1 MQGLTLINN
10 LFEDEVMKLN
20 IIGTAVLSL
29 AAIFSSAGHASVITK
44 DFSDLG
50 IQKTASQ
57 IGWTLDAIGGVSI
70 LDFELAGFKSL
81 DGYQN
86 CCTDTFHLWINDT
99 EVFTGSFNMGG
110 GGSNK
115 VLFNP
120 LGGKA
125 VTTTFNAKDKVSI
138 SKQAPKLGG
147 VTQISLP
154 VELLAG
160 TNQIF
165 FSYTGRTQ
173 SAIDE
178 GWGIN
183 KASLTSIV
191 VPEPSNIML
200 LLGGLFGMIML
211 RRRPAV

>member
-1 MQGLTLINN
+1 
-10 LFEDEVMKLN
+10 MKLKF
-20 IIGTAVLSL
+20 IATTLLSL
-29 AAIFSSAGHASVITK
+29 TAFLSSATHAFVVTK

-57 IGWTLDAIGGVSI
+57 IDWIVDTTGGASI
-70 LDFELAGFKSL
+70 LEFELAGFKSL
-81 DGYQN
+81 DGYKN

-125 VTTTFNAKDKVSI
+125 VTTTFDAKDKVSI
-138 SKQAPKLGG
+138 SKQSPKAGG

-154 VELLAG
+154 IELLAG
-160 TNQIF
+160 TNHIF
-165 FSYTGRTQ
+165 FSYTGRSQ

-178 GWGIN
+178 GWGVN
-183 KASLTSIV
+183 KASLTNTAV
-191 VPEPSNIML
+191 AVPEPSNIML
-200 LLGGLFGMIML
+200 LIGGLFGMIML
-211 RRRPAV
+211 RRRRT

>member
-1 MQGLTLINN
+1 
-10 LFEDEVMKLN
+10 MKLN
-20 IIGTAVLSL
+20 IIASVALSL
-29 AAIFSSAGHASVITK
+29 AAIFSSASHASVITI

-50 IQKTASQ
+50 AQKTSNQ
-57 IGWTLDAIGGVSI
+57 IAWNVDATGGISI
-70 LDFELAGFKSL
+70 LEFELAGFKSL

-99 EVFTGSFNMGG
+99 EVFSGAFNMGG

-120 LGGKA
+120 NGGKA
-125 VTTTFNAKDKVSI
+125 ITTTFNATDKANN
-138 SKQAPKLGG
+138 SKQSPKAGG
-147 VTQISLP
+147 LTQISLP
-154 VELLAG
+154 VDLLTG
-160 TNQIF
+160 TNHIY

-183 KASLTSIV
+183 KASLTSVV
-191 VPEPSNIML
+191 VPEPSNTLL
-200 LLGGLFGMIML
+200 LLGGLIGMMIL
-211 RRRPAV
+211 RRRNV

>member
-1 MQGLTLINN
+1 MKMNLIAAVGL
-10 LFEDEVMKLN
+10 F
-20 IIGTAVLSL
+20 IG
-29 AAIFSSAGHASVITK
+29 AIFSTQTHAFVIKK

-50 IQKTASQ
+50 IQQNSSQ
-57 IGWTLDAIGGVSI
+57 INWNVDAAGGASI
-70 LDFELAGFKSL
+70 LEFELAGFKSL
-81 DGYQN
+81 DGYNN
-86 CCTDTFHLWINDT
+86 CCTDTFHLWVNNL

-120 LGGKA
+120 NNGEAL
-125 VTTTFNAKDKVSI
+125 TTTFDATDKINA
-138 SKQAPKLGG
+138 SKQSPKAGG
-147 VTQISLP
+147 ITQIKLP
-154 VELLAG
+154 IELLAG
-160 TNQIF
+160 ANQIF

-191 VPEPSNIML
+191 VPEPSNLVL
-200 LLGGLFGMIML
+200 LLGGLIGMMIL
-211 RRRPAV
+211 RRRSA